1 MKIEFTQDFKD
12 KVLRAEGGV
21 KFVLKGFVLAS
32 SADSVETL
40 DDVRKL
46 NLITN
51 GNDPDKDFIE
61 QLFNVAYTPAL
72 EIGKF
77 GTYKLFL
84 PKLTHAATAILIGEC
99 YNESKIAVTSTGEYF
114 VAGTVAVPAGTTDVN
129 VALTITFNDDE
140 VQEVF
145 NPIIDSERHDAGTVK
160 CSTNAALWLVPSLTD
175 QQKFG
180 LEEEIEYTIG
190 EHVDT
195 SANAI
200 NVLPITERNDAP
212 WNEPVQFSVWD
223 ENILGK
229 PQMLLSYGS
238 TSGADSEFGF
248 ERGTN
253 HFAMN
258 AKTDESVNYS
268 LLDNDATFEA
278 PSSTSGSCRVL
289 GENDNLGY
297 GANNLLLKTK
307 NTFFGG
313 FETSGTQNSI
323 FVKTE
328 GCRFNDSIALNF
340 YGVSSPE
347 TTYVKNSDDFS
358 VINAEDIFAASA
370 KNGFAVNCN
379 DLTINNAKNFI
390 ALGANESI
398 IEDDNAFVAGGPGLK
413 AKYGS
418 RERSFYFGQHNAVNE
433 NVDSYF
439 RWTVSDGYY
448 IPDAHPTDPST
459 GLPIDVSN
467 VTPTDNAKTEYA
479 SFMKR
484 IDTFSVERGSL
495 PGGSGYTEYFAIRK
509 AFAGGEIKGQGVKPG
524 QLWNVSDTLFL
535 TDKILFTKPNDN
547 SSDGLAEIKI
557 ADMRRFIDGE
567 FDNVPAAQVDTSVAE
582 SEVYAAYGARTST
595 IILREPIY
603 TLVDANGVVVS
614 VTNGYLGDLRK
625 AQEAHP
631 GCVIANTNTVIPY
644 DFIPHQMGQLFQ
656 QGVNA
661 WDYSKPFTFYLV
673 NGSKTD
679 MQFQAQL
686 EKLGMYSGFY
696 TKMIPLRAGECIML
710 RFAVTSEIRG
720 IINVS
725 YDA

>member
-84 PKLTHAATAILIGEC
+84 PKLTHAVTAILIGEC

-114 VAGTVAVPAGTTDVN
+114 VAGTVAISAGTTDVN
-129 VALTITFNDDE
+129 VALTVTFNDDE
-140 VQEVF
+140 VHEDF

-160 CSTNAALWLVPSLTD
+160 CSTNTSLWLIPSMTD
-175 QQKFG
+175 QQKAG
-180 LEEEIEYTIG
+180 LEEEIEDTIG
-190 EHVDT
+190 EHVST

-223 ENILGK
+223 ENIPGK
-229 PQMLLSYGS
+229 PQMLLSYGNP
-238 TSGADSEFGF
+238 SGADSEFGF

-268 LLDNDATFEA
+268 LLDNDAAFEA
-278 PSSTSGSCRVL
+278 PESSGSCRIL
-289 GENDNLGY
+289 GENDDLGN

-347 TTYVKNSDDFS
+347 TTFVKNSEDFS

-370 KNGFAVNCN
+370 KDGFAVNCN

-413 AKYGS
+413 ANFGS
-418 RERSFYFGQHNAVNE
+418 DRSFYFGQHNAVNE
-433 NVDSYF
+433 NVEHPYF

-448 IPDAHPTDPST
+448 IPEAHPINPST
-459 GLPIDVSN
+459 GLPIDVST

-479 SFMKR
+479 RFMKR

-535 TDKILFTKPNDN
+535 TDKILFTKPTDN

-557 ADMRRFIDGE
+557 ADMRRFINGE
-567 FDNVPAAQVDTSVAE
+567 FDNVPAVQVDTTVAE
-582 SEVYAAYGARTST
+582 SEVYATYGARTSK
-595 IILREPIY
+595 IVLREPIY
-603 TLVDANGVVVS
+603 TLVNASGVVVAI
-614 VTNGYLGDLRK
+614 TNGNLGDLRK
-625 AQEAHP
+625 AQEANP
-631 GCVIANTNTVIPY
+631 GSVIANTNTVIPY
-644 DFIPHQMGQLFQ
+644 ELVQWEMAQLFQ
-656 QGVNA
+656 QGVNS
-661 WDYSKPFTFYLV
+661 WDYTKPFTFYVV
-673 NGSKTD
+673 NGSNVD
-679 MQFQAQL
+679 MQYQAYL
-686 EKLGMYSGFY
+686 EKLGPFHALYS
-696 TKMIPLRAGECIML
+696 KMIPVRAGECVML
-710 RFAVTSEIRG
+710 RFASTSEVRG

-725 YDA
+725 YDAQ

>member
-84 PKLTHAATAILIGEC
+84 PKLTHAVTAILIGEC

-114 VAGTVAVPAGTTDVN
+114 VAGTVAISAGTTDVN
-129 VALTITFNDDE
+129 VALTVTFNDDE
-140 VQEVF
+140 VSY
-145 NPIIDSERHDAGTVK
+145 IARDSDRHDAGTVK
-160 CSTNAALWLVPSLTD
+160 YNTGDALWLIPSMTD
-175 QQKFG
+175 QQKAG
-180 LEEEIEYTIG
+180 LEEEIEDTIG
-190 EHVDT
+190 AEVPT

-223 ENILGK
+223 ENIPGK
-229 PQMLLSYGS
+229 PQMLLSYGAP
-238 TSGADSEFGF
+238 SGADSEFGF

-253 HFAMN
+253 YFAMN
-258 AKTDESVNYS
+258 AKTDEPVNYS
-268 LLDNDATFEA
+268 LLDNDTTF
-278 PSSTSGSCRVL
+278 TSGGIDESCRIL
-289 GENDNLGY
+289 GENDELIVGSNDM
-297 GANNLLLKTK
+297 LLKTK
-307 NTFFGG
+307 NVTIGG
-313 FETSGTQNSI
+313 MSSSGS
-323 FVKTE
+323 
-328 GCRFNDSIALNF
+328 CNDFLMKANDVHVVDSSLVNL
-340 YGVSSPE
+340 YGVTLGNLNHIGNSSD
-347 TTYVKNSDDFS
+347 VS
-358 VINAEDIFAASA
+358 VINSQDINVNDSENGLIINSTGIAAE
-370 KNGFAVNCN
+370 
-379 DLTINNAKNFI
+379 AKNFI
-390 ALGANESI
+390 AMGANDSVI
-398 IEDDNAFVAGGPGLK
+398 DDDNAFVAGGPGLK
-413 AKYGS
+413 ANYGTKDN
-418 RERSFYFGQHNAVNE
+418 SFYFGQHNAVNE
-433 NVDSYF
+433 NVDSHF

-448 IPDAHPTDPST
+448 IPEAHPINPST
-459 GLPIDVSN
+459 GRPIDVSN
-467 VTPTDNAKTEYA
+467 VTPTDNAKSEYA
-479 SFMKR
+479 RFMKR

-557 ADMRRFIDGE
+557 ADMRRFINGE
-567 FDNVPAAQVDTSVAE
+567 FDNVPAVQVDTTVAE
-582 SEVYAAYGARTST
+582 SEVYATYGARTSK
-595 IILREPIY
+595 IVLREPIY
-603 TLVDANGVVVS
+603 TLVNASGVVVAI
-614 VTNGYLGDLRK
+614 TNGNLGDLRK
-625 AQEAHP
+625 AQEANP
-631 GCVIANTNTVIPY
+631 GSVIANTNTVIPY
-644 DFIPHQMGQLFQ
+644 ELVQWEMAQLFQ
-656 QGVNA
+656 QGVNS
-661 WDYSKPFTFYLV
+661 WDYAKPFTFYVV
-673 NGSKTD
+673 NASNVD
-679 MQFQAQL
+679 MQYQAYL
-686 EKLGMYSGFY
+686 EKLGPFHALYS
-696 TKMIPLRAGECIML
+696 KMIPVRAGECVML
-710 RFAVTSEIRG
+710 RFASTAEVRG

>member
-51 GNDPDKDFIE
+51 GNNPDKDFIE

-84 PKLTHAATAILIGEC
+84 PKLTHAVTAILIGEC

-114 VAGTVAVPAGTTDVN
+114 VAGTVAISAGTTDVN
-129 VALTITFNDDE
+129 VALTVTFNDEE
-140 VQEVF
+140 VSYNSVVS
-145 NPIIDSERHDAGTVK
+145 DRHDAGTVK
-160 CSTNAALWLVPSLTD
+160 YNTDNALWLIPSMTD

-180 LEEEIEYTIG
+180 LEEEIKDTIG
-190 EHVDT
+190 VEVRT
-195 SANAI
+195 SANAF

-223 ENILGK
+223 ENIPGK
-229 PQMLLSYGS
+229 PQMLLSYGDR
-238 TSGADSEFGF
+238 TSACSEFGF
-248 ERGTN
+248 ERGTDY
-253 HFAMN
+253 FAMN
-258 AKTDESVNYS
+258 AKTDEPVNYS
-268 LLDNDATFEA
+268 LFDNDATF
-278 PSSTSGSCRVL
+278 TSGGIDGSCRIL
-289 GENDNLGY
+289 GENDELIVGSNDM
-297 GANNLLLKTK
+297 LLKTK
-307 NTFFGG
+307 NVTVGG
-313 FETSGTQNSI
+313 MSSSGS
-323 FVKTE
+323 
-328 GCRFNDSIALNF
+328 CNDFLMKANDVHVVDSSLLNF
-340 YGVSSPE
+340 YGV
-347 TTYVKNSDDFS
+347 TLGNLNHIANSNDVS
-358 VINAEDIFAASA
+358 VVNSQDINVNASENGLIINSTGIDAE
-370 KNGFAVNCN
+370 
-379 DLTINNAKNFI
+379 AKNFI

-413 AKYGS
+413 ANFGS
-418 RERSFYFGQHNAVNE
+418 DRSFYFGQHNAVNE
-433 NVDSYF
+433 NVEHPYF

-448 IPDAHPTDPST
+448 IPEAHPINPST
-459 GLPIDVSN
+459 GLPIDVST
-467 VTPTDNAKTEYA
+467 VTPTDNAKAEYA
-479 SFMKR
+479 RFMKR

-557 ADMRRFIDGE
+557 ADMRRFINGE
-567 FDNVPAAQVDTSVAE
+567 FDNVPAVQVDTSVAE
-582 SEVYAAYGARTST
+582 SEVYATYGARTSE
-595 IILREPIY
+595 IVLREPIY
-603 TLVDANGVVVS
+603 TLVNASGVVVAI
-614 VTNGYLGDLRK
+614 TNGNLGDLRK
-625 AQEAHP
+625 AQEANP
-631 GCVIANTNTVIPY
+631 GSVIANTNTVIPY
-644 DFIPHQMGQLFQ
+644 ELVQWEMAQLFQ
-656 QGVNA
+656 QGVNT
-661 WDYSKPFTFYLV
+661 WDYSKPFTFYVV
-673 NGSKTD
+673 NGSNVD
-679 MQFQAQL
+679 MQYQAYL
-686 EKLGMYSGFY
+686 EKLGPFHALYS
-696 TKMIPLRAGECIML
+696 KMIPVRAGECVML
-710 RFAVTSEIRG
+710 RFASTPEVRG

-725 YDA
+725 YDAQ

>member
-12 KVLRAEGGV
+12 KVLRAKGGI

-84 PKLTHAATAILIGEC
+84 PKLTHAVTAILIGEC

-114 VAGTVAVPAGTTDVN
+114 VAGTVAISAGTTDVN
-129 VALTITFNDDE
+129 VALTVTFNDEE
-140 VQEVF
+140 VSYNSVVS
-145 NPIIDSERHDAGTVK
+145 DRHDAGTVK
-160 CSTNAALWLVPSLTD
+160 YNTDNALWLIPSMTD

-180 LEEEIEYTIG
+180 LEEEIKDTIG
-190 EHVDT
+190 VEVRT
-195 SANAI
+195 SANAF

-223 ENILGK
+223 ENIPGK
-229 PQMLLSYGS
+229 PQMLLSYGDR
-238 TSGADSEFGF
+238 TSACSEFGF
-248 ERGTN
+248 ERGTDY
-253 HFAMN
+253 FAMN
-258 AKTDESVNYS
+258 AKTDEPVNYS
-268 LLDNDATFEA
+268 LFDNDATF
-278 PSSTSGSCRVL
+278 TSGGIDGSCRIL
-289 GENDNLGY
+289 GENDELIVGSNDM
-297 GANNLLLKTK
+297 LLKTK
-307 NTFFGG
+307 NVTVGG
-313 FETSGTQNSI
+313 MSSSGS
-323 FVKTE
+323 
-328 GCRFNDSIALNF
+328 CNDFLMKANDVHVVDSSLLNF
-340 YGVSSPE
+340 YGV
-347 TTYVKNSDDFS
+347 TLGNLNHIANSNDVS
-358 VINAEDIFAASA
+358 VVNSQDINVNASENGLIINSTGIDAE
-370 KNGFAVNCN
+370 
-379 DLTINNAKNFI
+379 AKNFI

-413 AKYGS
+413 ANFGS
-418 RERSFYFGQHNAVNE
+418 DRSFYFGQHNAVNE
-433 NVDSYF
+433 NVEHPYF

-448 IPDAHPTDPST
+448 IPEAHPINPST
-459 GLPIDVSN
+459 GLPIDVST
-467 VTPTDNAKTEYA
+467 VTPTDNAKAEYA
-479 SFMKR
+479 RFMKR

-557 ADMRRFIDGE
+557 ADMRRFINGE
-567 FDNVPAAQVDTSVAE
+567 FDNVPAVQVDTSVAE
-582 SEVYAAYGARTST
+582 SEVYATYGARTSE
-595 IILREPIY
+595 IVLREPIY
-603 TLVDANGVVVS
+603 TLVNASGVVVAI
-614 VTNGYLGDLRK
+614 TNGNLGDLRK
-625 AQEAHP
+625 AQEANP
-631 GCVIANTNTVIPY
+631 GSVIANTNTVIPY
-644 DFIPHQMGQLFQ
+644 ELVQWEMAQLFQ
-656 QGVNA
+656 QGVNT
-661 WDYSKPFTFYLV
+661 WDYSKPFTFYVV
-673 NGSKTD
+673 NGSNVD
-679 MQFQAQL
+679 MQYQAYL
-686 EKLGMYSGFY
+686 EKLGPYHALYS
-696 TKMIPLRAGECIML
+696 KMIPVRAGECVML
-710 RFAVTSEIRG
+710 RFASTTEVRG

>member
-84 PKLTHAATAILIGEC
+84 PKLTHDVTAILIGEC

-114 VAGTVAVPAGTTDVN
+114 VAGTVAISAGTTDVN
-129 VALTITFNDDE
+129 VALTITFNDEE
-140 VQEVF
+140 VSYTAR
-145 NPIIDSERHDAGTVK
+145 NSDRHDAGTVEYN
-160 CSTNAALWLVPSLTD
+160 TDNALWLIPSMSD
-175 QQKFG
+175 QQKAG
-180 LEEEIEYTIG
+180 LEEEIKDTIG
-190 EHVDT
+190 AEVHT

-223 ENILGK
+223 ENIPGK
-229 PQMLLSYGS
+229 PQMLLSYGDR
-238 TSGADSEFGF
+238 TSACSEFGF
-248 ERGTN
+248 ERGTDY
-253 HFAMN
+253 FAMN
-258 AKTDESVNYS
+258 AKTDEPVNYS
-268 LLDNDATFEA
+268 LLDNDATF
-278 PSSTSGSCRVL
+278 TSGGIDGSCRIL
-289 GENDNLGY
+289 GENDELIVGSNDM
-297 GANNLLLKTK
+297 LLKTK
-307 NTFFGG
+307 NVTVGG
-313 FETSGTQNSI
+313 MSSSGS
-323 FVKTE
+323 
-328 GCRFNDSIALNF
+328 CNDFLMKANDVHVVDSSLLNF
-340 YGVSSPE
+340 YGVTLGNLNHIANSSD
-347 TTYVKNSDDFS
+347 VSVVNSQD
-358 VINAEDIFAASA
+358 INVNASENGLIINSTGISAE
-370 KNGFAVNCN
+370 
-379 DLTINNAKNFI
+379 AKNFI
-390 ALGANESI
+390 ALGANDSVI
-398 IEDDNAFVAGGPGLK
+398 KDDNAFVAGGPGLK
-413 AKYGS
+413 ANYGAKDN
-418 RERSFYFGQHNAVNE
+418 SFYFGQHNAVNE
-433 NVDSYF
+433 NVDSHF

-448 IPDAHPTDPST
+448 IPEAHPTNPST
-459 GLPIDVSN
+459 GLPIDISD

-479 SFMKR
+479 RFMKR

-557 ADMRRFIDGE
+557 ADMRRFINGE
-567 FDNVPAAQVDTSVAE
+567 FDNVPAVQVDTSVAE
-582 SEVYAAYGARTST
+582 SEVYATYGARTSE

-603 TLVDANGVVVS
+603 TLTNENGQIVS
-614 VTNGYLGDLRK
+614 VTNGNLGDLRK
-625 AQEAHP
+625 AQKAHP
-631 GCVIANTNTVIPY
+631 GSVIANTNTVIPY
-644 DFIPHQMGQLFQ
+644 ELVQWEMAQLFP
-656 QGVNA
+656 QGVSS
-661 WDYSKPFTFYLV
+661 WDYSKPFTFYVV
-673 NGSKTD
+673 NASNVD
-679 MQFQAQL
+679 MQYQAYL
-686 EKLGMYSGFY
+686 EKLGPFHALYS
-696 TKMIPLRAGECIML
+696 KMIPVRAGECVML
-710 RFAVTSEIRG
+710 RFASTSEVRG
-720 IINVS
+720 VINVS
-725 YDA
+725 YDAQ

>member
-12 KVLRAEGGV
+12 KVLRAEGGI

-51 GNDPDKDFIE
+51 GNNPDKDFIE

-84 PKLTHAATAILIGEC
+84 PKLTHAVTAILIGEC
-99 YNESKIAVTSTGEYF
+99 YNESKIAVVSTNEYF
-114 VAGTVAVPAGTTDVN
+114 VAGTIRIEDAATTDVN
-129 VALTITFNDDE
+129 VALTVTFNDEE
-140 VQEVF
+140 VSY
-145 NPIIDSERHDAGTVK
+145 DSGVSDRHDAGTVEYN
-160 CSTNAALWLVPSLTD
+160 TDNALWLIPSMTD

-180 LEEEIEYTIG
+180 LEEEIKDTIG
-190 EHVDT
+190 QEVST

-223 ENILGK
+223 ENIPGK
-229 PQMLLSYGS
+229 PQMLISYGDS
-238 TSGADSEFGF
+238 SSACSEFGF
-248 ERGTN
+248 ERGQN
-253 HFAMN
+253 YFAMN
-258 AKTDESVNYS
+258 AKTDEPVNYS
-268 LLDNDATFEA
+268 LLDNDATFDSEGID
-278 PSSTSGSCRVL
+278 GSCRIL
-289 GENDNLGY
+289 GENDELIVGSNDM
-297 GANNLLLKTK
+297 LLKTK
-307 NTFFGG
+307 NATIGG
-313 FETSGTQNSI
+313 LSSSGSCND
-323 FVKTE
+323 FLMKTE
-328 GCRFNDSIALNF
+328 DAHVVDSTLLNF
-340 YGVSSPE
+340 YGV
-347 TTYVKNSDDFS
+347 TRKNLNHIADSRDVS
-358 VINAEDIFAASA
+358 VINSQDINVKDSE
-370 KNGFAVNCN
+370 NGLIINSTGIAVE
-379 DLTINNAKNFI
+379 AKNFI
-390 ALGANESI
+390 ALGADDSV

-413 AKYGS
+413 ANYGTKDN
-418 RERSFYFGQHNAVNE
+418 SFYFGQHNAVNE
-433 NVDSYF
+433 NVDSHF

-448 IPDAHPTDPST
+448 IPDAHPTDPTT

-467 VTPTDNAKTEYA
+467 VTPTENAKSEYA
-479 SFMKR
+479 RFMKR

-557 ADMRRFIDGE
+557 ADMRRFINGE
-567 FDNVPAAQVDTSVAE
+567 FDNVPAAQVYTSVAE
-582 SEVYAAYGARTST
+582 SEVYATYGARTSE
-595 IILREPIY
+595 IVLREPIY
-603 TLVDANGVVVS
+603 TLVNASGAVVS
-614 VTNGYLGDLRK
+614 ITNGHLGDLRK

-644 DFIPHQMGQLFQ
+644 ELVQWEMSQLFP
-656 QGVNA
+656 QGVRS
-661 WDYSKPFTFYLV
+661 WDYSKPFTFYVV
-673 NGSKTD
+673 NASNVD
-679 MQFQAQL
+679 MQYQAYL
-686 EKLGMYSGFY
+686 EKLGPYHALYS
-696 TKMIPLRAGECIML
+696 KMIPVRAGECVML
-710 RFAVTSEIRG
+710 RFAVTSEVRG

>member
-84 PKLTHAATAILIGEC
+84 PKLTHDVTAILIGEC

-114 VAGTVAVPAGTTDVN
+114 VAGTVAISAGTTDVN
-129 VALTITFNDDE
+129 VALTITFNDEE
-140 VQEVF
+140 VSYTAR
-145 NPIIDSERHDAGTVK
+145 NSDRHDAGTVEYN
-160 CSTNAALWLVPSLTD
+160 TDNALWLIPSMSD

-180 LEEEIEYTIG
+180 LEEEIKDTIG
-190 EHVDT
+190 AEVPT

-223 ENILGK
+223 ENIPGK
-229 PQMLLSYGS
+229 PQMLLSYGDR
-238 TSGADSEFGF
+238 TSACSEFGF
-248 ERGTN
+248 ERGTDY
-253 HFAMN
+253 FAMN
-258 AKTDESVNYS
+258 AKTDEPVNYS
-268 LLDNDATFEA
+268 LLDNDATF
-278 PSSTSGSCRVL
+278 TSGGIDGSCRIL
-289 GENDNLGY
+289 GENDELIVGSNDM
-297 GANNLLLKTK
+297 LLKTK
-307 NTFFGG
+307 NVTVGG
-313 FETSGTQNSI
+313 VSSSGS
-323 FVKTE
+323 
-328 GCRFNDSIALNF
+328 CNDFLMKANDVHVVDSSLLNF
-340 YGVSSPE
+340 YGVSLGNLNHIA
-347 TTYVKNSDDFS
+347 NSSDVS
-358 VINAEDIFAASA
+358 VVNSQDINVNASENGLIINSTGIDAE
-370 KNGFAVNCN
+370 
-379 DLTINNAKNFI
+379 AKNFI
-390 ALGANESI
+390 ALGANDSVVK
-398 IEDDNAFVAGGPGLK
+398 DDNTFVAGGPGLK
-413 AKYGS
+413 ANYGTKDN
-418 RERSFYFGQHNAVNE
+418 SFYFGQHNAVNE
-433 NVDSYF
+433 NVDSHF

-448 IPDAHPTDPST
+448 IPEAHPINPST
-459 GLPIDVSN
+459 GQPIDVST

-479 SFMKR
+479 RFMKR

-557 ADMRRFIDGE
+557 ADMRRFINGE
-567 FDNVPAAQVDTSVAE
+567 FDNVPAVQVDTSVAE
-582 SEVYAAYGARTST
+582 SEVYATYGARTSE

-603 TLVDANGVVVS
+603 TLTNENGQIVS
-614 VTNGYLGDLRK
+614 VTNGHLGDLRK
-625 AQEAHP
+625 AQEEHP
-631 GCVIANTNTVIPY
+631 DSVIANVNTVIPY
-644 DFIPHQMGQLFQ
+644 ELVQWEMAQLFP
-656 QGVNA
+656 QGVSS
-661 WDYSKPFTFYLV
+661 WDYSKPFTFYVV
-673 NGSKTD
+673 NASNVD
-679 MQFQAQL
+679 MQYQAYL
-686 EKLGMYSGFY
+686 EKLGPFHALYS
-696 TKMIPLRAGECIML
+696 KMIPVRAGECVML
-710 RFAVTSEIRG
+710 RFASTSEVRG
-720 IINVS
+720 VINVS
-725 YDA
+725 YDAQ

>member
-84 PKLTHAATAILIGEC
+84 PKLTHAVTAILIGEC

-114 VAGTVAVPAGTTDVN
+114 VAGTVAISAGTTDVN
-129 VALTITFNDDE
+129 AALTVTFNDEE
-140 VQEVF
+140 VSYNSVVS
-145 NPIIDSERHDAGTVK
+145 DRHDAGTVK
-160 CSTNAALWLVPSLTD
+160 YNTGDALWLVPSMTD
-175 QQKFG
+175 QQKAG
-180 LEEEIEYTIG
+180 LEEEIEDTIG
-190 EHVDT
+190 MHVDT

-223 ENILGK
+223 ENIPGK
-229 PQMLLSYGS
+229 PQMLLSYGDR

-268 LLDNDATFEA
+268 LLDNDAAFEA
-278 PSSTSGSCRVL
+278 PETSGSCRIL
-289 GENDNLGY
+289 GENDELGN

-313 FETSGTQNSI
+313 FDTSGTQNSI

-347 TTYVKNSDDFS
+347 TTYAKNSEDFS

-370 KNGFAVNCN
+370 KDGFAVNCN

-413 AKYGS
+413 ANFGS
-418 RERSFYFGQHNAVNE
+418 DRSFYFGQHNAVNE
-433 NVDSYF
+433 NVEHPYF

-448 IPDAHPTDPST
+448 IPEAHPINPST
-459 GLPIDVSN
+459 GLPIDVST
-467 VTPTDNAKTEYA
+467 VTPTDNAKAEYA
-479 SFMKR
+479 RFMKR

-495 PGGSGYTEYFAIRK
+495 PGGSGYTEYFAVRK

-567 FDNVPAAQVDTSVAE
+567 FDNVPAAQVDTSVAQ
-582 SEVYAAYGARTST
+582 SEVAAAYRERTSV
-595 IILREPIY
+595 IYIKEPKY
-603 TLVDANGVVVS
+603 TGYIDDPSRIFVTDGDIGNLAKIQKANAGH
-614 VTNGYLGDLRK
+614 NI
-625 AQEAHP
+625 
-631 GCVIANTNTVIPY
+631 VITNTDAVITTNY
-644 DFIPHQMGQLFQ
+644 ITYLMGQLFQ
-656 QGVNA
+656 QGVNS

-673 NGSKTD
+673 NGSTTD
-679 MQFQAQL
+679 MQFQATL
-686 EKLGMYSGFY
+686 EKFGINAGYY
-696 TKMIPLRAGECIML
+696 TKMIPLRAGECIIV
-710 RFAVTSEIRG
+710 RYSSTAEARG
-720 IINVS
+720 IINVN
-725 YDA
+725 YA

>member
-84 PKLTHAATAILIGEC
+84 PKLTHAVTAILIGEC

-114 VAGTVAVPAGTTDVN
+114 VAGTVAISAGTTDVN
-129 VALTITFNDDE
+129 VALTVTFNDEE
-140 VQEVF
+140 VSYNSVVS
-145 NPIIDSERHDAGTVK
+145 DRHDAGTVK
-160 CSTNAALWLVPSLTD
+160 YNTDNALWLIPSMTD

-180 LEEEIEYTIG
+180 LEEEIKDTIG
-190 EHVDT
+190 VEVRT
-195 SANAI
+195 SANAF

-223 ENILGK
+223 ENIPGK
-229 PQMLLSYGS
+229 PQMLLSYGDR
-238 TSGADSEFGF
+238 TSACSEFGF
-248 ERGTN
+248 ERGTDY
-253 HFAMN
+253 FAMN
-258 AKTDESVNYS
+258 AKTDEPVNYS
-268 LLDNDATFEA
+268 LFDNDATF
-278 PSSTSGSCRVL
+278 TSGGIDGSCRIL
-289 GENDNLGY
+289 GENDELIVGSNDM
-297 GANNLLLKTK
+297 LLKTK
-307 NTFFGG
+307 NVTVGG
-313 FETSGTQNSI
+313 MSSSGS
-323 FVKTE
+323 
-328 GCRFNDSIALNF
+328 CNDFLMKANDVHVVDSSLLNF
-340 YGVSSPE
+340 YGV
-347 TTYVKNSDDFS
+347 TLGNLNHIANSNDVS
-358 VINAEDIFAASA
+358 VVNSQDINVNASENGLIINSTGIDAE
-370 KNGFAVNCN
+370 
-379 DLTINNAKNFI
+379 AKNFI

-413 AKYGS
+413 ANFGS
-418 RERSFYFGQHNAVNE
+418 DRSFYFGQHNAVNE
-433 NVDSYF
+433 NVEHPYF

-448 IPDAHPTDPST
+448 IPEAHPINPST
-459 GLPIDVSN
+459 GLPIDVST
-467 VTPTDNAKTEYA
+467 VTPTDNAKAEYA
-479 SFMKR
+479 RFMKR

-557 ADMRRFIDGE
+557 ADMRRFINGE
-567 FDNVPAAQVDTSVAE
+567 FDNVPAVQVDTSVAE
-582 SEVYAAYGARTST
+582 SEVYATYGARTSE
-595 IILREPIY
+595 IVLREPIY
-603 TLVDANGVVVS
+603 TLVNASGVVVAI
-614 VTNGYLGDLRK
+614 TNGNLGDLRK
-625 AQEAHP
+625 AQEANP
-631 GCVIANTNTVIPY
+631 GSVIANTNTVIPY
-644 DFIPHQMGQLFQ
+644 ELVQWEMAQLFQ
-656 QGVNA
+656 QGVNT
-661 WDYSKPFTFYLV
+661 WDYSKPFTFYVV
-673 NGSKTD
+673 NGSNVD
-679 MQFQAQL
+679 MQYQAYL
-686 EKLGMYSGFY
+686 EKLGPFHALYS
-696 TKMIPLRAGECIML
+696 KMIPVRAGECVML
-710 RFAVTSEIRG
+710 RFASTPEVRG

-725 YDA
+725 YDAQ

>member
-84 PKLTHAATAILIGEC
+84 PKLTHAVTAILIGEC

-114 VAGTVAVPAGTTDVN
+114 VAGTVAISAGTTDVN
-129 VALTITFNDDE
+129 VALTITFNDEE
-140 VQEVF
+140 VHY
-145 NPIIDSERHDAGTVK
+145 DSVVSDRHDAGTVEYN
-160 CSTNAALWLVPSLTD
+160 TGDALWLVPSMTD

-180 LEEEIEYTIG
+180 LEEEIEDTIG
-190 EHVDT
+190 QKVPT

-223 ENILGK
+223 ENIPGK
-229 PQMLLSYGS
+229 PQMLLSYGDR
-238 TSGADSEFGF
+238 TSACSEFGF

-278 PSSTSGSCRVL
+278 PESSGSCRIL

-347 TTYVKNSDDFS
+347 TTFVKDSEDFS

-370 KNGFAVNCN
+370 REGFAVNCN

-413 AKYGS
+413 ANYGTKDN
-418 RERSFYFGQHNAVNE
+418 SFYFGQHNAIND
-433 NVDSYF
+433 NVDSHF

-448 IPDAHPTDPST
+448 IPEAHPTNPST
-459 GLPIDVSN
+459 GLPIDIST
-467 VTPTDNAKTEYA
+467 VTPTDNAKAEYA
-479 SFMKR
+479 RFMKR

-557 ADMRRFIDGE
+557 ADMRRFINGE
-567 FDNVPAAQVDTSVAE
+567 FDNVPAVQVDTSVAE
-582 SEVYAAYGARTST
+582 SEVFATYGARTSE
-595 IILREPIY
+595 IVLREPIY
-603 TLVDANGVVVS
+603 TLVNASGVVVAI
-614 VTNGYLGDLRK
+614 TNGKLGDLRK

-631 GCVIANTNTVIPY
+631 GSVIANTNTVIPY
-644 DFIPHQMGQLFQ
+644 ELVQWEMAQLFP
-656 QGVNA
+656 QGVSS
-661 WDYSKPFTFYLV
+661 WDYSKPFTFYVV
-673 NGSKTD
+673 NGSNVD
-679 MQFQAQL
+679 MQYQAYL
-686 EKLGMYSGFY
+686 EKLGPFHTMYS
-696 TKMIPLRAGECIML
+696 KMIPVRAGECVML
-710 RFAVTSEIRG
+710 RFASTPEVRG

-725 YDA
+725 YDAQ

>member
-1 MKIEFTQDFKD
+1 MKIKFTQDFKD

-84 PKLTHAATAILIGEC
+84 PKLTHAVTAILIGEC
-99 YNESKIAVTSTGEYF
+99 YNESKITVTSTGEYF
-114 VAGTVAVPAGTTDVN
+114 VAGTIEIEDAATTDVN
-129 VALTITFNDDE
+129 AALTITFNDDE

-160 CSTNAALWLVPSLTD
+160 CSTNAALWLIPSMTD

-180 LEEEIEYTIG
+180 LEEEIKDTIG
-190 EHVDT
+190 VEVPT

-223 ENILGK
+223 ENIPGK
-229 PQMLLSYGS
+229 PQMLLSYGNP
-238 TSGADSEFGF
+238 SGADSEFGF

-253 HFAMN
+253 YFAMN

-268 LLDNDATFEA
+268 LLDNDAAFEA
-278 PSSTSGSCRVL
+278 PETSGSCRIL
-289 GENDNLGY
+289 GENDELIVGSNDM
-297 GANNLLLKTK
+297 LLKTK
-307 NTFFGG
+307 NVTVGG
-313 FETSGTQNSI
+313 QSSSGSCNN
-323 FVKTE
+323 FLMKA
-328 GCRFNDSIALNF
+328 NDVHVVDSSLLNL
-340 YGVSSPE
+340 YGVTLGNLNHIGNSSD
-347 TTYVKNSDDFS
+347 VS
-358 VINAEDIFAASA
+358 VINSQDINVNDSENGLIINSTGIAAE
-370 KNGFAVNCN
+370 
-379 DLTINNAKNFI
+379 AKNFI
-390 ALGANESI
+390 ALGANESVI
-398 IEDDNAFVAGGPGLK
+398 DDDNAFVAGGPGLK
-413 AKYGS
+413 ANFGS
-418 RERSFYFGQHNAVNE
+418 DRSFYFGQHNAVNE
-433 NVDSYF
+433 NVEHPYF

-448 IPDAHPTDPST
+448 IPEAHPINPST

-467 VTPTDNAKTEYA
+467 VTPTENAKSEYA
-479 SFMKR
+479 RFMKR

-535 TDKILFTKPNDN
+535 TDKILFTKPTDN

-557 ADMRRFIDGE
+557 ADMRRFINGE
-567 FDNVPAAQVDTSVAE
+567 FDNVPAVQVDTTVAE
-582 SEVYAAYGARTST
+582 SEVYATYGARTSK
-595 IILREPIY
+595 IVLREPIY
-603 TLVDANGVVVS
+603 TLVNASGVVVAI
-614 VTNGYLGDLRK
+614 TNGNLGDLRK
-625 AQEAHP
+625 AQEANP
-631 GCVIANTNTVIPY
+631 GSVIANMNTVIPY
-644 DFIPHQMGQLFQ
+644 ELVQWEMAQLFQ
-656 QGVNA
+656 QGVNS
-661 WDYSKPFTFYLV
+661 WDYTKPFTFYVV
-673 NGSKTD
+673 NGSNVD
-679 MQFQAQL
+679 MQYQAYL
-686 EKLGMYSGFY
+686 EKLGPFHALYS
-696 TKMIPLRAGECIML
+696 KMIPVRAGECVML
-710 RFAVTSEIRG
+710 RFASTSEVRG

>member
-84 PKLTHAATAILIGEC
+84 PKLTHDVTAILIGEC

-114 VAGTVAVPAGTTDVN
+114 VAGTIEIEDAATTDVN
-129 VALTITFNDDE
+129 VVLTVTFNDEE
-140 VQEVF
+140 VSY
-145 NPIIDSERHDAGTVK
+145 IARDSDRHDAGTVEYN
-160 CSTNAALWLVPSLTD
+160 TDNALWLVPSMTD

-180 LEEEIEYTIG
+180 LEEEIKDTIG
-190 EHVDT
+190 VHVDT

-223 ENILGK
+223 ENIPGK
-229 PQMLLSYGS
+229 PQMLLSYGDR
-238 TSGADSEFGF
+238 TSACSEFGF
-248 ERGTN
+248 ERGTDY
-253 HFAMN
+253 FAMN
-258 AKTDESVNYS
+258 AKTDEPVNYS
-268 LLDNDATFEA
+268 LLDNDATF
-278 PSSTSGSCRVL
+278 TSGGIDGSCRIL
-289 GENDNLGY
+289 GENDELIVGSNDM
-297 GANNLLLKTK
+297 LLKTK
-307 NTFFGG
+307 NVTVGG
-313 FETSGTQNSI
+313 RPSSSGSCNN
-323 FVKTE
+323 FLMKA
-328 GCRFNDSIALNF
+328 NDVHVVDSSLLNF
-340 YGVSSPE
+340 YGVTLGNLNHIAVSND
-347 TTYVKNSDDFS
+347 VS
-358 VINAEDIFAASA
+358 VINSQDINVNASENGLIINSTGISAE
-370 KNGFAVNCN
+370 
-379 DLTINNAKNFI
+379 AKNFI
-390 ALGANESI
+390 ALGANDSVI
-398 IEDDNAFVAGGPGLK
+398 KDDNAFVAGGPGLK
-413 AKYGS
+413 ANYGAKDN
-418 RERSFYFGQHNAVNE
+418 SFYFGQHNAVNE
-433 NVDSYF
+433 NVDSHF

-448 IPDAHPTDPST
+448 IPEAHPTNPST
-459 GLPIDVSN
+459 GLPIDISD

-479 SFMKR
+479 RFMKR

-557 ADMRRFIDGE
+557 ADMRRFINGE
-567 FDNVPAAQVDTSVAE
+567 FDNVPAVQVDTSVAE
-582 SEVYAAYGARTST
+582 SEVYATYSARTSE

-603 TLVDANGVVVS
+603 TLTNENGQIVS
-614 VTNGYLGDLRK
+614 VTNGHLGDLRK
-625 AQEAHP
+625 AQKEHP
-631 GCVIANTNTVIPY
+631 DSVIANVNTVIPY
-644 DFIPHQMGQLFQ
+644 ELVQWEMAQLFP
-656 QGVNA
+656 QGVSS
-661 WDYSKPFTFYLV
+661 WDYSKPFTFYVV
-673 NGSKTD
+673 NASNVD
-679 MQFQAQL
+679 MQYQAYL
-686 EKLGMYSGFY
+686 EKLGPFHALYS
-696 TKMIPLRAGECIML
+696 KMIPVRAGECVML
-710 RFAVTSEIRG
+710 RFASTSEVRG
-720 IINVS
+720 VINVS
-725 YDA
+725 YDAQ